1 VVLLSQ
7 QQVSRDGLG
16 GVAVWPQPSGAPILA
31 RTPRAVGLWEV
42 RMAQHTSSGGTTRS
56 RGASAH
62 SRSRTSSTPTI
73 AATRA
78 SAKKT
83 VTKKAVVKKAPVK
96 KAPVKKSAVKKAP
109 VKKAPAKKAAVKK
122 APAKKAAVKK
132 APAKK
137 APAKKAPAKK
147 APAKKAAA
155 KKAPVKKAAAK
166 KAPAKKAPV
175 KKAPV
180 KKAPAK
186 KAPAKKAAAAPP
198 PPKPAPI
205 APAPVKPVVP
215 LKKAAVAPKRSARG
229 RKPLTPAE
237 RDEMR
242 GVLRAERVRLKAE
255 IATAVK
261 DLNELL
267 RDSGDG
273 SGDDQADAGSKTFE
287 REHEMSVANNS
298 RDLLE
303 QVEHAL
309 KRISDGSYG
318 TCENCG
324 LPIGKM
330 RLEAFPRAT
339 LCVDCKQREER
350 R

>member
-1 VVLLSQ
+1 MVLLSQ

-16 GVAVWPQPSGAPILA
+16 GVAVWPRPSGAPILA

-73 AATRA
+73 AASRA

-96 KAPVKKSAVKKAP
+96 KAPAKKAPAKKAPAKKAP
-109 VKKAPAKKAAVKK
+109 VKKAPAKKAAV
-122 APAKKAAVKK
+122 
-132 APAKK
+132 
-137 APAKKAPAKK
+137 
-147 APAKKAAA
+147 
-155 KKAPVKKAAAK
+155 
-166 KAPAKKAPV
+166 KKAPV

-186 KAPAKKAAAAPP
+186 KAPAKKAPVKKAPAKKAPVKKAVAAPP
-198 PPKPAPI
+198 PPKPAPV